1 MEAEPLDKHDTEQVA
16 FMAEEC
22 ILVNESDTVT
32 GSASKVACHHGEGV
46 LHRAFSILVFDSE
59 GRLLLQQRS
68 PEKITFPGVWAN
80 TCCSHPLHCEPELE
94 MQDALGVKRAAQR
107 KLGQE
112 LGIPATDAPLEDMV
126 FMTRMLYRA
135 RASADPPVRSD
146 RLPALPAAL
155 PSPVHPSPVTPPPIQ
170 RPEYSGPLS
179 PSPRRGVL
187 PYARLPDS
195 LSRRESVRV
204 RGTLRLQTGSYV
216 IKPARLR
223 RIEVPG

>member
-1 MEAEPLDKHDTEQVA
+1 MEAEPLDKHDAEQVA

-135 RASADPPVRSD
+135 RASAEWVEHELDHIICLRADVKPAPNPNEIAETRWVTPTELRELLDSELIGPWFRLIAD
-146 RLPALPAAL
+146 NLLPAWWENLDGLAGMA
-155 PSPVHPSPVTPPPIQ
+155 
-170 RPEYSGPLS
+170 
-179 PSPRRGVL
+179 
-187 PYARLPDS
+187 DS
-195 LSRRESVRV
+195 EIHDM
-204 RGTLRLQTGSYV
+204 G
-216 IKPARLR
+216 
-223 RIEVPG
+223 EVAWS

>member
-135 RASADPPVRSD
+135 RASAEWVEHELDHIICLRANVKPAPNPNEIAETRWVTPTELRELLDSELIGPWF
-146 RLPALPAAL
+146 RLIAVNLLPAWWENLDGLAGMA
-155 PSPVHPSPVTPPPIQ
+155 
-170 RPEYSGPLS
+170 
-179 PSPRRGVL
+179 
-187 PYARLPDS
+187 DS
-195 LSRRESVRV
+195 EIHDMGEGAWS
-204 RGTLRLQTGSYV
+204 
-216 IKPARLR
+216 
-223 RIEVPG
+223 